1 MESASKRWTWMKRRL
16 AYLDVDEGS
25 LFSLVLFIFSL
36 VLFIHDEEEAAL
48 GKQV

>member
-25 LFSLVLFIFSL
+25 LLSL

-48 GKQV
+48 